1 MHLLDCAGLGEG
13 LLEDR
18 LGAVHV
24 DPVHEELRHVGVE
37 DDDLVGDGEEIG
49 VGKPKMWLEMRCS
62 PAVSRFPSVLTF
74 LFLISYSTGFFFA
87 SLASYGT
94 LEAGRE

>member
-1 MHLLDCAGLGEG
+1 MHLLDGAGLGEG

-62 PAVSRFPSVLTF
+62 PAVSRFPSVLSF
-74 LFLISYSTGFFFA
+74 LSSSYSTGFFF
-87 SLASYGT
+87 ASYGT